1 MNNDDILSLG
11 QILFEVE
18 TPLGFCV
25 RTTID
30 YWELIATVK
39 HPVMRDRLED
49 VQQTLLNPDQI
60 RLSKSD
66 AQVYLFYRADGKK
79 RWVCAVTRRLD
90 ESGFLITAY
99 RTSAIKEGELVWQ
112 R

>member
-1 MNNDDILSLG
+1 MNNDDILSG
-11 QILFEVE
+11 QILFEIQ
-18 TPLGFCV
+18 TPLGFYV
-25 RTTID
+25 RTTTD

-66 AQVYLFYRADGKK
+66 NQVYLFYREDGIK
-79 RWVCAVTRRLD
+79 RWVCAVSRRLD
-90 ESGFLITAY
+90 DSGFLITAY

-112 R
+112 K